1 MESIVEELGKL
12 KYSVALEISL
22 EEIKPTYNAI
32 YRELKNTRLNGFRPG
47 KHPKGWLDKRF
58 MSAMQKEAVKH
69 IIPRYMDDALKEHS
83 LRPVTVPVI
92 QKIDF
97 NRKSPLS
104 ATLHFEISPKLPPLD
119 YGKILLERK
128 DIEEVSAKDI
138 AEELDALL
146 QREEV
151 LVPKDGVNAKVEND
165 DWVLINFNGSIGG
178 EEFVDS
184 NANDMQIK
192 IGGSDLAEFHAGLL
206 GMSPGEEKEVEVEL
220 PERFGENAGKKAN
233 FKILLTEISTVKR
246 PKMDEDFFKKYGVAG
261 EDELKDKVGENIKSR
276 KTAELQSEYR
286 IAVRAQLSDLYADF
300 NLPEELVK
308 YGQEQV
314 ERELEQASSEKE
326 IPEKEKEKRCQEGIE
341 NAKMDLRMKFIL
353 DSIGE
358 HEEMKFDKNE
368 AAREFVG
375 LAQITGQ
382 SPDELIKS
390 PFGHDMYE
398 RIVVRKKGDATL
410 DRVVARVF
418 GDPIEEFVAE
428 DHEHV
433 HDENCE
439 HDHS

>member
-97 NRKSPLS
+97 NRESPLS
-104 ATLHFEISPKLPPLD
+104 ATLHFEISPKLHPLD

-165 DWVLINFNGSIGG
+165 NWVLINFNGTIGG

-206 GMSPGEEKEVEVEL
+206 GMSSGQEKEVEVEL
-220 PERFGENAGKKAN
+220 SEHFGENAGKKAN

-276 KTAELQSEYR
+276 KTSELQSEYR
-286 IAVRAQLSDLYADF
+286 IAVRSQLSGLYDEF
-300 NLPEELVK
+300 DLPEELVK
-308 YGQEQV
+308 FEQEQIDKD
-314 ERELEQASSEKE
+314 LEKAVSDKKIPAEEKE
-326 IPEKEKEKRCQEGIE
+326 EKRQEGYD
-341 NAKMDLRMKFIL
+341 NAKLDLRMKFIL
-353 DSIGE
+353 DSISGQ
-358 HEEMKFDKNE
+358 EEMHFDENE

-375 LAQITGQ
+375 LAQMTGQ
-382 SPDELIKS
+382 SPDKLIQS
-390 PFGHDMYE
+390 PFGRDMYK
-398 RIVVRKKGDATL
+398 RIVVRKQGDATL

-418 GDPIEEFVAE
+418 GDPIDQSVPVEQ
-428 DHEHV
+428 EHV
-433 HDENCE
+433 HDKNCE

>member
-1 MESIVEELGKL
+1 MESIVEGLGKL
-12 KYSVALEISL
+12 KYSVALEITL

-32 YRELKNTRLNGFRPG
+32 YRELKNTRHNGFRPG

-97 NRKSPLS
+97 NRESPLS
-104 ATLHFEISPKLPPLD
+104 ATLHFEISPKLPLLD
-119 YGKILLERK
+119 YDKILLERK

-138 AEELDALL
+138 AEELDSLL

-165 DWVLINFNGSIGG
+165 DWVLINFNGTIAG

-184 NANDMQIK
+184 KANDTQIK
-192 IGGSDLAEFHAGLL
+192 IGGSDLAEFHADLL
-206 GMSPGEEKEVEVEL
+206 GMSSGEEKEVEVEL
-220 PERFGENAGKKAN
+220 SERFGENAGKKAN
-233 FKILLTEISTVKR
+233 FKILLTEISKVKI
-246 PKMDEDFFKKYGVAG
+246 PKMDEDFYKKYGVAG
-261 EDELKDKVGENIKSR
+261 EDELKDKVGENIRSR

-286 IAVRAQLSDLYADF
+286 IAVRSQLSGLFDEFD
-300 NLPEELVK
+300 LPEELVK
-308 YGQEQV
+308 FEQEQIDKD
-314 ERELEQASSEKE
+314 LEKAVPDKE
-326 IPEKEKEKRCQEGIE
+326 ISAEEKEKNRQDGYD
-341 NAKMDLRMKFIL
+341 NAKQDLRMKFIL
-353 DSIGE
+353 DSISRQ
-358 HEEMKFDKNE
+358 EEMHFDENE

-382 SPDELIKS
+382 SPDKLIQS
-390 PFGHDMYE
+390 PFGRDMYQ
-398 RIVVRKKGDATL
+398 RIVVRKQGDATL

-418 GDPIEEFVAE
+418 GDSIDQSVPVKQ
-428 DHEHV
+428 EHV
-433 HDENCE
+433 HDKNCE
-439 HDHS
+439 HDHA

>member
-165 DWVLINFNGSIGG
+165 DWVLINFNGTIGG

-206 GMSPGEEKEVEVEL
+206 GMSSGEEKEVEVEL

-286 IAVRAQLSDLYADF
+286 IAVRSQLSGLFDEFD
-300 NLPEELVK
+300 LPEELVK
-308 YGQEQV
+308 FEQEQIDKD
-314 ERELEQASSEKE
+314 LEKAVSDKE
-326 IPEKEKEKRCQEGIE
+326 ISAEEKEKKRQEGYD
-341 NAKMDLRMKFIL
+341 NAKLDLRMKFIL
-353 DSIGE
+353 DSISGQ
-358 HEEMKFDKNE
+358 EEMHFDENE

-382 SPDELIKS
+382 SPDKLIQS
-390 PFGHDMYE
+390 PFGRDMYQ
-398 RIVVRKKGDATL
+398 RIVVRKQGDATL

-418 GDPIEEFVAE
+418 GDPIDQSVPVEQ
-428 DHEHV
+428 EHV
-433 HDENCE
+433 HDKNCE

>member
-97 NRKSPLS
+97 NRESPLS

-165 DWVLINFNGSIGG
+165 DWVLINFNGTIGG

-206 GMSPGEEKEVEVEL
+206 GMSSGEEKEVEVEL

-286 IAVRAQLSDLYADF
+286 IAVRSQLSGLFDEFD
-300 NLPEELVK
+300 LPEELVK
-308 YGQEQV
+308 FEQEQIDKD
-314 ERELEQASSEKE
+314 LEKAVSDKE
-326 IPEKEKEKRCQEGIE
+326 ISAEEKEKKRQEGYD
-341 NAKMDLRMKFIL
+341 NAKLDLRMKFIL
-353 DSIGE
+353 DSISGQ
-358 HEEMKFDKNE
+358 EEMHFDENE

-382 SPDELIKS
+382 SPDKLIQS
-390 PFGHDMYE
+390 PFGRDMYQ
-398 RIVVRKKGDATL
+398 RIVVRKQGDATL

-418 GDPIEEFVAE
+418 GDPIDQSVPVEQ
-428 DHEHV
+428 EHV
-433 HDENCE
+433 HDKNCG